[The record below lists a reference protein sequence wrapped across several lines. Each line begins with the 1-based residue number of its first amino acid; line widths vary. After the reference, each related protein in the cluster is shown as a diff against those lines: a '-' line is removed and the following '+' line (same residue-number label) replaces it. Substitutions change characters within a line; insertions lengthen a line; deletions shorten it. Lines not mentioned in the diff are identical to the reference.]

1 MENFTG
7 GDNLSPHERRW
18 GMRKGGSGFR
28 WFEFDERFDAT
39 KNPNEPNR
47 FGWIVEVDPYD
58 ASSVPVK
65 RTALGRAAHEGAWVG

>member
-1 MENFTG
+1 MENFNG

-58 ASSVPVK
+58 ASSVPSSARRSVAP
-65 RTALGRAAHEGAWVG
+65 RTKARGSA